1 MWSLLTASWLVC
13 SFLVC
18 QIFLVK
24 YYRLYY
30 PRSRLRNWNYY
41 TGYMIR
47 HPFINAFGRD
57 ERRRACAGRDMVH
70 ETVMQTQRSQCYTVL
85 KGRNG
90 PSVNLNFRRWG
101 PGSCTVLSFS
111 GGRLSDD
118 IVSSTRCELCFIISD
133 TSWKYFYWI
142 LTVAYTPRD

>member
-1 MWSLLTASWLVC
+1 MWSLLTAIWLVD

-24 YYRLYY
+24 HYRLYY
-30 PRSRLRNWNYY
+30 PRSRLRNGNYY
-41 TGYMIR
+41 TGCMIR
-47 HPFINAFGRD
+47 HPFVNAFGRD
-57 ERRRACAGRDMVH
+57 ERKRDCAGRDTVH

-85 KGRNG
+85 KGGNG
-90 PSVNLNFRRWG
+90 PSVILNFRRWG

-118 IVSSTRCELCFIISD
+118 IVSITRCELCFIISD
-133 TSWKYFYWI
+133 TSWKHFYWI